1 MLIILL
7 LNQTETK
14 KKRGK
19 QVGVGEFITAIAALL
34 VINNLINK
42 IIELIKDKKEP
53 KTRTEKYKNWL
64 EEED

>member
-1 MLIILL
+1 M
-7 LNQTETK
+7 
-14 KKRGK
+14 
-19 QVGVGEFITAIAALL
+19 GVGEFITAIAALL